1 MSTHSFSF
9 PLGLDADLSAA
20 ERLYIRILGTPI
32 LGLRIRSR
40 YLLPVLEDLEA
51 LPFRDIADA
60 GSGRGLFTFHLARRF
75 PEARVTGMDIDREQ
89 VARNSAIAAELGHDN
104 CRFRVQDVTR
114 LDGGPAFDL
123 ILSTDNLEHLE
134 DDRRQCRVFFRAL
147 RPGGR
152 ILIHTPHETRK
163 VFGFKRQNFM
173 GIEGHVRPGYTVP
186 GLSAMLEEAGFEIE
200 RAFHSYGSFETLA
213 NDISYLITEGA
224 ERRKLLYALAFPGL
238 LLLSQ
243 LGRLARP
250 REGSGVVILARKP
263 DRPDGP
269 GAATA
274 DPKSAGPNAP
284 GALDPADP
292 GSARS

>member
-1 MSTHSFSF
+1 MSTHPFSW
-9 PLGLDADLSAA
+9 PLGLDADLSPV
-20 ERLYIRILGTPI
+20 ERLYIRLLGTPI

-40 YLLPVLEDLEA
+40 YLLPVIEELEA

-60 GSGRGLFTFHLARRF
+60 GSGRGLFTFHLAQRF
-75 PEARVTGMDIDREQ
+75 PEARVTGMDIDHGQ
-89 VARNSAIAAELGHDN
+89 VERNNAIAAELGYDN
-104 CRFRVQDVTR
+104 CCFRIQDVTR
-114 LDGGPAFDL
+114 LDGGPAFDF

-134 DDRRQCRVFFRAL
+134 EDRRQCQVFFRAL

-163 VFGFKRQNFM
+163 VFGLTRQNFM

-186 GLSAMLEEAGFEIE
+186 GLCAMLEDAGFEIE

-224 ERRKLLYALAFPGL
+224 EKRKHLYALAFPGL

-243 LGRLARP
+243 LGRLTRP
-250 REGSGVVILARKP
+250 REGSGVVVLARKP
-263 DRPDGP
+263 DRPDAA
-269 GAATA
+269 GAETP
-274 DPKSAGPNAP
+274 DPHALAEAP
-284 GALDPADP
+284 DPLDPADP
-292 GSARS
+292 EGARS